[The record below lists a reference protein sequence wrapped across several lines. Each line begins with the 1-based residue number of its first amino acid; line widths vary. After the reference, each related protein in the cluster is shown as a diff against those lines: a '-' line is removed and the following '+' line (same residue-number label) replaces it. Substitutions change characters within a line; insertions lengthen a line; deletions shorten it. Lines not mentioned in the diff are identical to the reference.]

1 MNSEELRAL
10 DIEGLEE
17 RATAIATEVETA
29 EAEAIEALSEEL
41 TQIEER
47 KSQLLAEAEEKRQ
60 AAEAVASGEGEEV
73 EEPEREEKAM
83 DTKEVRSTQEYKSA
97 YGEYIKQGYDLDK
110 LSEEQRAL
118 LTVNVES
125 GTVEVPVGVEDRIN
139 TAWENDEI
147 MSRVVRTFFKGNLK
161 VGYEA
166 SASGAVFHTEGGDAI
181 TPEELVLNYV
191 ELIPQMAKK
200 LVEVS
205 DEVLAN
211 NEVMVD
217 YLYDEIEYQ
226 LVKLIAGNIVSKISS
241 SSLTASFTMAGA
253 TPTAADIV
261 GAAGL
266 LGGEAS
272 DPVVIT
278 TRSTAAAIKASA
290 LNANYAYDPFD
301 GMDVL
306 YTDAANLGGAAFIVA
321 DLSGV
326 QANFPEGDDAKFKF
340 DDLTKADE
348 DIVRIIG
355 RLYVGSGVV
364 AAGKTV
370 KAVASA

>member
-1 MNSEELRAL
+1 MTKDEIRAL
-10 DIEGLEE
+10 DMEALEQ
-17 RATAIATEVETA
+17 RAAAIAKEVETA
-29 EAEAIEALSEEL
+29 SEEAITTLSEEL
-41 TQIEER
+41 TEIEER
-47 KSQLLAEAEEKRQ
+47 KKTIIAEAEEKRK
-60 AAEAVASGEGEEV
+60 AEEAVLNGEGDIIENNEEDNPMNNV
-73 EEPEREEKAM
+73 
-83 DTKEVRSTQEYKSA
+83 EVRSTKEYKRA
-97 YGEYIKQGYDLDK
+97 FGEYIKQGYDLDK

-125 GTVEVPVGVEDRIN
+125 GTVAVPTGVENIIH
-139 TAWENDEI
+139 TAWLNDEI
-147 MSRVVRTFFKGNLK
+147 MQRVVRTFFKGNLK

-166 SASGAVFHTEGGDAI
+166 SASGAVFHTEGGEAI
-181 TPEELVLNYV
+181 APENLVLNYV

-226 LVKLIAGNIVSKISS
+226 LVKLIAGDVVSKIVASD
-241 SSLTASFTMAGA
+241 LTASHTLAGA

-261 GAAGL
+261 AAAGL

-290 LNANYAYDPFD
+290 LNANFAYDPFD

-306 YTDAANLGGAAFIVA
+306 YTDAANLNGAAFVVA

-326 QANFPEGDDAKFKF
+326 QANFPEGDGAKFKF
-340 DDLTKADE
+340 DDLTKADQ

-355 RLYVGSGVV
+355 RLYVGTGVV

-370 KAVASA
+370 KAVSA